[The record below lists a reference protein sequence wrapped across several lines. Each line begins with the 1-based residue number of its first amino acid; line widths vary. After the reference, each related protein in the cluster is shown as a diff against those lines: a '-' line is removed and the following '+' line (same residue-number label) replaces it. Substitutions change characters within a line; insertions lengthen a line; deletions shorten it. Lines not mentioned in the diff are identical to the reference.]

1 MIQLLLSHWVFF
13 VIAVINRSFDF
24 FLWAHESLLL
34 VNAGF
39 LVGASHF
46 KSSFWGQFD
55 FFLILKL
62 VCRLPL
68 LSRGLLTFPQIFIKY
83 LQGTRCSATCWI
95 EWGIKLGFWPQ
106 LAYFLVDGRQ
116 ESQPCDGYSQGA
128 AKIRVHL
135 IELLWQLT
143 LDKSK
148 QVWLTPSQREYL
160 LVVSRQQQHTTVLL
174 NN

>member
-1 MIQLLLSHWVFF
+1 MIQLILSHWVFF
-13 VIAVINRSFDF
+13 VIAAINRSFDL

-39 LVGASHF
+39 LLGASHF
-46 KSSFWGQFD
+46 KDSFWGQFD

-116 ESQPCDGYSQGA
+116 ESQPCITGINSTWSWYIIFLCIVGYGL
-128 AKIRVHL
+128 L
-135 IELLWQLT
+135 IFCRGIFHICLW
-143 LDKSK
+143 DI
-148 QVWLTPSQREYL
+148 
-160 LVVSRQQQHTTVLL
+160 
-174 NN
+174 